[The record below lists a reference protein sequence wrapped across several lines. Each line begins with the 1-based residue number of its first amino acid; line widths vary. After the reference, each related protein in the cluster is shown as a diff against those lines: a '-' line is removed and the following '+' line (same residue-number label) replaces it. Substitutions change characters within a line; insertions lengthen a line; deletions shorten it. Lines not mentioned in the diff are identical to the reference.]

1 MPCRPSLFD
10 RCDTPFKIYHT
21 RTKNM
26 AKTKD
31 PKAERHQIILAEM
44 LKEED
49 NKYCA
54 DCAMKGNVT

>member
-1 MPCRPSLFD
+1 
-10 RCDTPFKIYHT
+10 
-21 RTKNM
+21 M

-31 PKAERHQIILAEM
+31 PKAERHQIILAEI

-54 DCAMKGNVT
+54 DCGMKGKVT

>member
-1 MPCRPSLFD
+1 
-10 RCDTPFKIYHT
+10 
-21 RTKNM
+21 M

-31 PKAERHQIILAEM
+31 TRAERHQIILADL

-54 DCAMKGNVT
+54 DCGMKGEEILI